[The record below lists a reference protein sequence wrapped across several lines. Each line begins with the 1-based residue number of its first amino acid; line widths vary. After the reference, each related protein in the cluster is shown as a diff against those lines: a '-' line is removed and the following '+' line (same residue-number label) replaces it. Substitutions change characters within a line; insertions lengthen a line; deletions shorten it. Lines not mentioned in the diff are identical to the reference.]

1 MTRITKNKTVRR
13 MLCGLLIVAL
23 AGGGIFYGLQSRQ
36 PEENTLAREQTVTRG
51 DIVSSLTEEGTASVA
66 TQTTGL
72 DLDVTLDDDT
82 RLDLEVKVDD
92 VLVRAGETVTEGTP
106 LFVLDQT
113 SLNKAMN
120 TLDNAYQQ
128 AQLKADDASLELT
141 LGTVD
146 AEQARIKSVDTG
158 STASGVYEN
167 TLTEM
172 ENKMKEYEK
181 NLQEGQEDYEKYSKL
196 LELYNLRTATRNNM
210 QSLVTYYEDALE
222 ALQEFYDDY
231 NEDQCRLQNV
241 LQQLS
246 KTVGKSDRSLGKSRG

>member
-13 MLCGLLIVAL
+13 ILCGLLIVAL

-146 AEQARIKSVDTG
+146 AEQTRIKSVDTG

-196 LELYNLRTATRNNM
+196 LELYNLRTADR
-210 QSLVTYYEDALE
+210 
-222 ALQEFYDDY
+222 
-231 NEDQCRLQNV
+231 
-241 LQQLS
+241 
-246 KTVGKSDRSLGKSRG
+246 KSVV